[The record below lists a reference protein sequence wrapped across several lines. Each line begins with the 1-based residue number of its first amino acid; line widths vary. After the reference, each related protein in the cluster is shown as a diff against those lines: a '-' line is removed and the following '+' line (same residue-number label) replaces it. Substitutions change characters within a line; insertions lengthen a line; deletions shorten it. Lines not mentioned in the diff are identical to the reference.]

1 MASPKERV
9 KAPRSTMSTHDK
21 ICLPFSIVQEDN
33 LRQKLAANEEL
44 RATNPEHWR
53 ARESDRLALNRE
65 REAVNRR
72 LRDLGLPLARLEPSL
87 AEQRREL
94 QRLQAHNAAEIARL
108 KGERAEKG
116 RKRRG
121 TALASVRR
129 RQEEAQ

>member
-1 MASPKERV
+1 MASPKQRHATSAER
-9 KAPRSTMSTHDK
+9 
-21 ICLPFSIVQEDN
+21 
-33 LRQKLAANEEL
+33 
-44 RATNPEHWR
+44 WR
-53 ARESDRLALNRE
+53 ERESERLASNRE
-65 REAVNRR
+65 LEAVNRR
-72 LRDLGLPLARLEPSL
+72 LRDLELLLARLEPSL

-94 QRLQAHNAAEIARL
+94 QRLQAHNAAEIAHL